1 MCAYS
6 AANEGGVYNLLRS
19 SDRNELYPGDREDV
33 IDFCLPAHASR
44 LGEGWYELEGVFGN
58 KYRWIGPRATL
69 KLRRVSPGPQ
79 RIRVRGHLHEQSFK
93 QGKPVTL
100 EISSNGAVAGR
111 WQFDR
116 IGLFVVEADLP
127 DAPEYHIEIKASP
140 EWSAPN
146 DARLADA

>member
-1 MCAYS
+1 
-6 AANEGGVYNLLRS
+6 V
-19 SDRNELYPGDREDV
+19 
-33 IDFCLPAHASR
+33 SR
-44 LGEGWYELEGVFGN
+44 LGEGWHELEGVFGN

-69 KLRRVSPGPQ
+69 KLRRVNSGPQ
-79 RIRVRGHLHEQSFK
+79 RIRVRGHLQEQSFK

-100 EISSNGAVAGR
+100 EMSANGTRVGQ

-127 DAPEYHIEIKASP
+127 DAAEHHIEIKTSP

-146 DARLADA
+146 DARLLTVNLSMIRLVPRESD